1 VRCEVDLCVFRR
13 VVGSKVYLLLVYV
26 DDILIIADTE
36 ELARLEKEFVY
47 TFKWITMCVGSSHS
61 YIGMQISVRDG
72 TVTLDMRYY
81 LHKILEYCDASKVA
95 AVTPSGKDTFA
106 VDDTSRPLTE
116 VNKQRFHTLVAKL
129 LYLLKRA
136 RPDIIAVVGFL
147 CTRVRSPTEEDER
160 KLSRVLSYL
169 YGSKNQVMRMRP
181 LGIFKVEAF
190 VDASFAAHPDGKSHS
205 GTVIQVGGVSVYF
218 SLRKQKCVSKSPT
231 EAELVALSDELG
243 FVELFAEF
251 LGFVTNSEPLKPV
264 VHQDSTSVI
273 TMVTEGGGAT
283 RTKHMRTRLHLVIEA
298 VKEDRIEIKYKNTKE
313 MKADGL
319 TKALGGAEFVDFRVK
334 VLHLSD

>member
-1 VRCEVDLCVFRR
+1 
-13 VVGSKVYLLLVYV
+13 
-26 DDILIIADTE
+26 
-36 ELARLEKEFVY
+36 
-47 TFKWITMCVGSSHS
+47 
-61 YIGMQISVRDG
+61 
-72 TVTLDMRYY
+72 
-81 LHKILEYCDASKVA
+81 
-95 AVTPSGKDTFA
+95 
-106 VDDTSRPLTE
+106 
-116 VNKQRFHTLVAKL
+116 
-129 LYLLKRA
+129 
-136 RPDIIAVVGFL
+136 
-147 CTRVRSPTEEDER
+147 VRSPTEEDER

-169 YGSKNQVMRMRP
+169 HGSKNQVMRMRP
-181 LGIFKVEAF
+181 LGIFRVEAF

-205 GTVIQVGGVSVYF
+205 GTVIQIGGVSVYF
-218 SLRKQKCVSKSPT
+218 SSRKQKCVSKSPA
-231 EAELVALSDELG
+231 EAELVALLDELG

-251 LGFVTNSEPLKPV
+251 LSFVTNSKPLKRV

-298 VKEDRIEIKYKNTKE
+298 VKEDRIEIRYKNAKE